1 MSQQFLPGVRLQSR
15 EPDGRPGIMANEKID
30 GAITKLAL
38 PVEQYDLVG
47 G

>member
-1 MSQQFLPGVRLQSR
+1 MSQQFLSGVRLQRRKSNR
-15 EPDGRPGIMANEKID
+15 RPGIMANEKID
-30 GAITKLAL
+30 CPITKLAF